1 MARQHLYTRLAR
13 RGWQVVYS
21 TGPQS
26 LWERHSDQWR
36 RGGLLD
42 GFDRTQTGGAEAVLV
57 DRPGKGLP
65 LWRQEGPRI
74 ARFAATHARHL
85 PRGGVAVGR
94 RRSRVL
100 CHPSFRPSA
109 TLPVSTSLV
118 FHTSPHLR
126 VTTPTR

>member
-13 RGWQVVYS
+13 RGWPVVYS

-26 LWERHSDQWR
+26 LWERHSDKWR

-65 LWRQEGPRI
+65 LWRQEGAWNALVT
-74 ARFAATHARHL
+74 ARHARHL
-85 PRGGVAVGR
+85 SRGGAADGR
-94 RRSRVL
+94 LPGRSEE
-100 CHPSFRPSA
+100 
-109 TLPVSTSLV
+109 
-118 FHTSPHLR
+118 HTSELP
-126 VTTPTR
+126 P